1 MSVAEHSEAVH
12 VAIGLV
18 SRAHLQALA
27 EAQRQPDSTWI
38 DAVCAIG
45 AAEAQLLA
53 AQSGT
58 LPEVPPEG
66 AGQHTCAGLLQEA
79 EQSLA
84 RIPPGQGPVSLALI
98 RAYLTDAIVETAG
111 REP

>member
-1 MSVAEHSEAVH
+1 MSVAGHHQRVD

-18 SRAHLQALA
+18 SRAHRKALA
-27 EAQRQPDSTWI
+27 EAKAQPGSTWI
-38 DAVCAIG
+38 DAACAIG

-53 AQSGT
+53 TQPSALRG
-58 LPEVPPEG
+58 LPAEG
-66 AGQHTCAGLLQEA
+66 ADRHTCLGLLQEA

-84 RIPPGQGPVSLALI
+84 RIPAGQGPVSLALI

>member
-18 SRAHLQALA
+18 ARAHLQALA
-27 EAQRQPDSTWI
+27 EAHRQPESTWI

-53 AQSGT
+53 AQPSTIPG
-58 LPEVPPEG
+58 LPSEG
-66 AGQHTCAGLLQEA
+66 VARHTCVGLLQEA

-84 RIPPGQGPVSLALI
+84 RIPPGDGPVSLALI

>member
-1 MSVAEHSEAVH
+1 MSVADHAELVD

-18 SRAHLQALA
+18 SRAHRKALA
-27 EAQRQPDSTWI
+27 EAKAQPESTWI

-45 AAEAQLLA
+45 AAEAQLLL
-53 AQSGT
+53 AQ
-58 LPEVPPEG
+58 PEAPRGVPAQGEG
-66 AGQHTCAGLLQEA
+66 RHTCIGLLEEA

-84 RIPPGQGPVSLALI
+84 RIPAGQGPVSLALI

>member
-1 MSVAEHSEAVH
+1 MSVSEHSELVA

-27 EAQRQPDSTWI
+27 EAQRQPESTWI

-45 AAEAQLLA
+45 ATQAQLLA
-53 AQSGT
+53 AQPGT
-58 LPEVPPEG
+58 LPEVPPER
-66 AGQHTCAGLLQEA
+66 AGRHTCLGLLEEA

>member
-1 MSVAEHSEAVH
+1 MSADDHAELVH

-18 SRAHLQALA
+18 SRAHTRALA
-27 EAQRQPDSTWI
+27 EAKAQPESTWI

-45 AAEAQLLA
+45 AAEAQLLLAQPGAPRGVA
-53 AQSGT
+53 ADG
-58 LPEVPPEG
+58 EG
-66 AGQHTCAGLLQEA
+66 RHTCIGLLEEA

-84 RIPPGQGPVSLALI
+84 RIPAGQGPVSLALI

>member
-1 MSVAEHSEAVH
+1 MSVVEQSEAVH

-18 SRAHLQALA
+18 SRAYLQALA

-38 DAVCAIG
+38 DAACAIG
-45 AAEAQLLA
+45 ATEAQLLA
-53 AQSGT
+53 AQPSALPRLPDEGT
-58 LPEVPPEG
+58 G
-66 AGQHTCAGLLQEA
+66 RHTCIGLLQEA

-84 RIPPGQGPVSLALI
+84 RIPAGQGPVSLALI

>member
-1 MSVAEHSEAVH
+1 MSVAEHSELVD
-12 VAIGLV
+12 VATGLV

-27 EAQRQPDSTWI
+27 EAQRQPESTWI
-38 DAVCAIG
+38 DAVCAIR
-45 AAEAQLLA
+45 AAEAQLLV
-53 AQSGT
+53 AQPGT
-58 LPEVPPEG
+58 LPEVPAEG
-66 AGQHTCAGLLQEA
+66 AARHTCLGLLQEA

-84 RIPPGQGPVSLALI
+84 RIPPGDGPVSLALI

>member
-1 MSVAEHSEAVH
+1 MSVSEHSELVD

-27 EAQRQPDSTWI
+27 EAQRKPDSTWI

-45 AAEAQLLA
+45 ATEAQLLA
-53 AQSGT
+53 AQPGT
-58 LPEVPPEG
+58 RPEVPPEG
-66 AGQHTCAGLLQEA
+66 AGRHTCVSLLEEA

-84 RIPPGQGPVSLALI
+84 RIPAGQGPVSLALI
-98 RAYLTDAIVETAG
+98 GAYLTDAIVETAG

>member
-1 MSVAEHSEAVH
+1 MSADDHAELLD

-18 SRAHLQALA
+18 ARAHTKALA
-27 EAQRQPDSTWI
+27 EAKTQPESTWI

-45 AAEAQLLA
+45 AAEAQLLLAQPGAPRGLA
-53 AQSGT
+53 ADG
-58 LPEVPPEG
+58 EG
-66 AGQHTCAGLLQEA
+66 RHTCIGLLQEA

>member
-1 MSVAEHSEAVH
+1 MSVAEHSELVD

-18 SRAHLQALA
+18 FRAHLQALA
-27 EAQRQPDSTWI
+27 EAKRQPDTTWI

-45 AAEAQLLA
+45 ATEAQLLA
-53 AQSGT
+53 AQPGT

-66 AGQHTCAGLLQEA
+66 AGRHTCVSLLEEA

-84 RIPPGQGPVSLALI
+84 RIPAGQGPVSLALI

>member
-1 MSVAEHSEAVH
+1 MSVAEYQESVD

-18 SRAHLQALA
+18 SRAHRKAMV
-27 EAQRQPDSTWI
+27 EAKVQPGSTWI
-38 DAVCAIG
+38 DAACAIG

-53 AQSGT
+53 TQPT
-58 LPEVPPEG
+58 TRPEVPADG
-66 AGQHTCAGLLQEA
+66 ADRNTCIGLLEEA

-84 RIPPGQGPVSLALI
+84 RIPAGQGPVSLALI

-111 REP
+111 RES

>member
-1 MSVAEHSEAVH
+1 MSADDHAELVD

-18 SRAHLQALA
+18 SRAHTRALA
-27 EAQRQPDSTWI
+27 EAKAQPESTWI

-45 AAEAQLLA
+45 AAEAQLLL
-53 AQSGT
+53 AQPGGPRGVRS
-58 LPEVPPEG
+58 EG
-66 AGQHTCAGLLQEA
+66 EGRHTCIGLLQEA

-84 RIPPGQGPVSLALI
+84 RIPSGQGPVSLALI
-98 RAYLTDAIVETAG
+98 RAYLTEAVIETAG